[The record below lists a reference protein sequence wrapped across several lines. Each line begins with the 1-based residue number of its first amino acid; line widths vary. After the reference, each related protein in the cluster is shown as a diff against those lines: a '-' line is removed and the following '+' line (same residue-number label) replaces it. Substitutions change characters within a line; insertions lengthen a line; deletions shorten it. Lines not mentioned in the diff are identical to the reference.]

1 LAYTGRVNIERIK
14 DHKQREIKELDLE
27 NEDEKKELVRNG
39 DLIHVAPVSP
49 RFDKVVTLAGHVAV
63 PKRVNWKDGMRI
75 TDLIP
80 SRADLIPFSY
90 WTSKNELVD
99 GVVGEEGEI
108 SLPSQE
114 GGEIS
119 GEGSRTFRLNSKQV
133 REFRH
138 LELLR
143 GARKL
148 LAEVNWEYATVMR
161 IDPETLENIFITFNL
176 GYALRQNDPEHNLLL
191 RVGDVVTTYA
201 RDDIRLPKS
210 KRQEFVS
217 IEGEVNNPGL
227 YEISP
232 GETLKDL
239 INRANGFTSEAYVYA
254 SVFSRASVREAQQKR
269 MDEGLERLEK
279 EVERASIRL
288 RAETI
293 SSDLKES
300 YAAQVEA

>member
-1 LAYTGRVNIERIK
+1 M
-14 DHKQREIKELDLE
+14 Q
-27 NEDEKKELVRNG
+27 
-39 DLIHVAPVSP
+39 
-49 RFDKVVTLAGHVAV
+49 
-63 PKRVNWKDGMRI
+63 
-75 TDLIP
+75 
-80 SRADLIPFSY
+80 
-90 WTSKNELVD
+90 
-99 GVVGEEGEI
+99 
-108 SLPSQE
+108 
-114 GGEIS
+114 
-119 GEGSRTFRLNSKQV
+119 
-133 REFRH
+133 
-138 LELLR
+138 
-143 GARKL
+143 
-148 LAEVNWEYATVMR
+148 
-161 IDPETLENIFITFNL
+161 NIFITFNL

-191 RVGDVVTTYA
+191 RAGDVVTTYA

-300 YAAQVEA
+300 YAAQVEAKRRSIARMRSAAVSRRRAI